1 MKKKLFG
8 ATAATL
14 AIAGALALV
23 GCGGSQDPA
32 AGSAAGKAGDD
43 TAYTLVEDGTFTI
56 GTSAEYEPFE
66 YMEDGEYKGFDLEL
80 AELIADDLGLDF
92 EIVNR
97 KRMELTKLR

>member
-32 AGSAAGKAGDD
+32 AGSAA
-43 TAYTLVEDGTFTI
+43 V
-56 GTSAEYEPFE
+56 
-66 YMEDGEYKGFDLEL
+66 
-80 AELIADDLGLDF
+80 
-92 EIVNR
+92 
-97 KRMELTKLR
+97 

>member
-43 TAYTLVEDGTFTI
+43 AAYTLVEDGTFTI

-66 YMEDGEYKGFDLEL
+66 YGGRRVQ
-80 AELIADDLGLDF
+80 GL
-92 EIVNR
+92 R
-97 KRMELTKLR
+97 PRARRAHRR